1 MTDANTAIAEIQMW
15 QSRVQDLETSNERL
29 RDERDSLLSTIVS
42 LNAREHSLLT
52 RLTELDN
59 IVQRMSREMSRHR
72 ADGELYP

>member
-1 MTDANTAIAEIQMW
+1 MTDANSAIAEIIMW

-29 RDERDSLLSTIVS
+29 REERDSLLSTIVS
-42 LNAREHSLLT
+42 LNNRERVLLT

-59 IVQRMSREMSRHR
+59 TVQRMSREMSRHR

>member
-1 MTDANTAIAEIQMW
+1 MNDANTAIAEIQMW

>member
-29 RDERDSLLSTIVS
+29 REERDSLLSTIVS

>member
-1 MTDANTAIAEIQMW
+1 MTDANNAIAEIIMW

-29 RDERDSLLSTIVS
+29 REERDSLLSTIVS
-42 LNAREHSLLT
+42 LNNRERALLT

-59 IVQRMSREMSRHR
+59 TVQRMSREVSRHR

>member
-42 LNAREHSLLT
+42 LNAREQSLLT